1 MIFDI
6 IIAVFIFVSI
16 CGICFERG
24 FRKGFKKGVKS
35 IDEEMYHNGFRDGLA
50 KGMLGG
56 DKDVICVASVC
67 GKDIEK

>member
-1 MIFDI
+1 MLDVLLCIGSLI
-6 IIAVFIFVSI
+6 T
-16 CGICFERG
+16 CGGFFYEIGVRRG
-24 FRKGFKKGVKS
+24 FHKGVQCGN
-35 IDEEMYHNGFRDGLA
+35 EELYHRGFRDGLA